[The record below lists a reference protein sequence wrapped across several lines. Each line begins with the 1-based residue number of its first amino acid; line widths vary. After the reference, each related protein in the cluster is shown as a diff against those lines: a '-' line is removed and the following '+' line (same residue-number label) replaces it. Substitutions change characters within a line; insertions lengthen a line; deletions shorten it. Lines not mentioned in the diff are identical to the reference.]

1 VYEERDSLEAWIFI
15 YFDTARTHMI
25 SKSLTP
31 SHFRNQLLAVMD
43 QKHHWAW
50 PQFAGNSISKAQLK
64 IHFQQEYAVYVRDFP
79 VLLARI
85 HGKNP
90 PMDVRQMLA
99 ENIFEEDTGQL
110 SLGTSH
116 PELFSTMMDGLG
128 FRNGAFE
135 NMTLLPASRQ
145 YRAWLDQASMNK
157 NWVLGAAVLTIFV
170 EGSIHDRQEIRHPS
184 KAKTARQMEA
194 HIKRHP
200 LVRYHG
206 LSPACMDLSR
216 AHQMVENGHRHNAY
230 DMVVKHTNTRP
241 EQVAIVTGLRKSLR
255 LWLRYRDAIARACRL
270 PP

>member
-1 VYEERDSLEAWIFI
+1 
-15 YFDTARTHMI
+15 MI
-25 SKSLTP
+25 SKPLTRVQ
-31 SHFRNQLLAVMD
+31 FRNCLLAVMD
-43 QKHHWAW
+43 QKDHWAW
-50 PQFAGNSISKAQLK
+50 PQFSGSSISKTQLK

-99 ENIFEEDTGQL
+99 ENIFEEDTGHL

-116 PELFSTMMDGLG
+116 PELFLMMMKGLG

-135 NMTLLPASRQ
+135 TMTLLPASRQ
-145 YRAWLDQASMNK
+145 YRGWLDQASMNQ

-170 EGSIHDRQEIRHPS
+170 EGSIHDRQEFRHPS

-230 DMVVKHTNTRP
+230 EMVANYTNTRV
-241 EQVAIVTGLRKSLR
+241 EQDAILAALQKSLR
-255 LWLRYRDAIARACRL
+255 LWLRYRDGIARACRL
-270 PP
+270 RT

>member
-1 VYEERDSLEAWIFI
+1 MV
-15 YFDTARTHMI
+15 
-25 SKSLTP
+25 SKPLTP
-31 SHFRNQLLAVMD
+31 SQFRNRLLAVMD
-43 QKHHWAW
+43 QKNHWAW
-50 PQFAGNSISKAQLK
+50 SRFAGSSISKEQLK

-116 PELFSTMMDGLG
+116 PELFLTMMEGLG

-135 NMTLLPASRQ
+135 TMPLLPASRQ
-145 YRAWLDQASMNK
+145 YRGWLDQASMNQ

-170 EGSIHDRQEIRHPS
+170 EGSIHDRQEIHHPS
-184 KAKTARQMEA
+184 KTKTARQIEA
-194 HIKRHP
+194 QIKRHP

-230 DMVVKHTNTRP
+230 DMVANYTKTRV
-241 EQVAIVTGLRKSLR
+241 EQDGILAALQNSLR
-255 LWLRYRDAIARACRL
+255 LWLRYRDGIARACQL
-270 PP
+270 TP